1 MQQRDVVN
9 NDDIGKSSADDM
21 FAFSQIIAA
30 GGNPMEVAQQ
40 MEKEQAAKKVEDKT
54 VGGLSEDQAVAA
66 FAEFM
71 SGEGSTPEVP
81 DPKKLQ
87 AQKEAAEK
95 AAKAKSELKELA
107 TNDATS
113 AFACLVDSQVIQ
125 EKAATYEGSGT
136 QAEEE
141 AAIAKHKILPS
152 KALKQDPLLVVQQ
165 QSEAELRQA
174 NKQVEITDT
183 AQ

>member
-87 AQKEAAEK
+87 A
-95 AAKAKSELKELA
+95 
-107 TNDATS
+107 
-113 AFACLVDSQVIQ
+113 
-125 EKAATYEGSGT
+125 
-136 QAEEE
+136 
-141 AAIAKHKILPS
+141 
-152 KALKQDPLLVVQQ
+152 
-165 QSEAELRQA
+165 
-174 NKQVEITDT
+174 
-183 AQ
+183 